1 MKEPSRAEQ
10 DIETRVA
17 RRHTAEAA
25 LSLDVTLLGDG
36 RGTPEYG
43 KRLELQERLERH
55 RFVSRVTLP
64 EQLHDAYP
72 QATVDEVER
81 SAIEQADVVLCI
93 ESPFRPPLGLYTEVV
108 AYFDGSDPDKWYRCR
123 PTERVDSSGADSL
136 IARLAEAPFRRMDTF
151 VYDPEEWETCGRITK
166 VCEERIELVAHR
178 VLRRQFGLPF

>member
-1 MKEPSRAEQ
+1 MREPSRAER
-10 DIETRVA
+10 DVEARVA
-17 RRHTAEAA
+17 RRHTEEAD
-25 LSLDVTLLGDG
+25 LSLNVTLLGDG
-36 RGTPEYG
+36 RDTPEYG

-55 RFVSRVTLP
+55 RFVSRVTIP

-136 IARLAEAPFRRMDTF
+136 IARLAEDPFRRMDTF
-151 VYDPEEWETCGRITK
+151 VYDPGEWETCGRITK
-166 VCEERIELVAHR
+166 VCEERIELAAYR
-178 VLRRQFGLPF
+178 ALRRQFGLPF